1 MRQTTN
7 GTNVCTLSLAVNRR
21 FKDKTTGETVA
32 DFFNVIVWRQLAEIC
47 GRYLAKGRKVCVV
60 GELQN
65 RSYDA
70 KDGTKRYVTEIVAE
84 DVEFLTALKNSTTG
98 KVLLTD
104 ARLSFIMTAAQQFQ
118 KRALRQASHL
128 ISALF
133 LLPAEQTKDWTFFR
147 LQDVLIRK
155 TTQSFRLTKS
165 TCFPALEQTNL
176 FLCLMSAA

>member
-1 MRQTTN
+1 MNKVILIGNLTKDPEMRQTTN

-84 DVEFLTALKNSTTG
+84 DVEFLTPRDRDASGAGDYAPRNDRPHPRLPTD
-98 KVLLTD
+98 LLTLTTT
-104 ARLSFIMTAAQQFQ
+104 RCRFKPQPP
-118 KRALRQASHL
+118 LR
-128 ISALF
+128 I
-133 LLPAEQTKDWTFFR
+133 
-147 LQDVLIRK
+147 
-155 TTQSFRLTKS
+155 
-165 TCFPALEQTNL
+165 
-176 FLCLMSAA
+176 

>member
-1 MRQTTN
+1 MNKVILIGNLTKDPEMRQTTN

-84 DVEFLTALKNSTTG
+84 DVEFLTPRGERDASGAGDYAPRNARPAPQAPDGFVDIDDDALP
-98 KVLLTD
+98 
-104 ARLSFIMTAAQQFQ
+104 F
-118 KRALRQASHL
+118 
-128 ISALF
+128 
-133 LLPAEQTKDWTFFR
+133 
-147 LQDVLIRK
+147 
-155 TTQSFRLTKS
+155 
-165 TCFPALEQTNL
+165 
-176 FLCLMSAA
+176 

>member
-1 MRQTTN
+1 MNKVILIGNLTKDPEMRQTTN

-84 DVEFLTALKNSTTG
+84 DVEFLTPRG
-98 KVLLTD
+98 ERD
-104 ARLSFIMTAAQQFQ
+104 ASGVGDYAPRND
-118 KRALRQASHL
+118 R
-128 ISALF
+128 
-133 LLPAEQTKDWTFFR
+133 PAPD
-147 LQDVLIRK
+147 RK
-155 TTQSFRLTKS
+155 SVV
-165 TCFPALEQTNL
+165 
-176 FLCLMSAA
+176 